1 MTIIHIQFWMFHKIY
16 AECYVQFENA
26 LLNNMQYILEG
37 GGGQIYGIIVTGRD
51 EEAGIK
57 LSPPKTVK
65 QCMVSPL
72 QTPWS

>member
-37 GGGQIYGIIVTGRD
+37 GGGQIYGIIVTGGMRKR
-51 EEAGIK
+51 G
-57 LSPPKTVK
+57 LNFLPPK
-65 QCMVSPL
+65 L
-72 QTPWS
+72 